1 MPLYVVKTKITFRWK
16 ITTEKKQNKTNEQ
29 TTAEM
34 EETRARSLLTQR
46 LVQKNTVER
55 TTTVNVWLGTL
66 ELCCLRHCY
75 TYLASLKKGGSRE
88 TMLSLAKGVFI
99 GLKLP
104 SLSYWCS
111 KKKRGNKLENREVR
125 GKKESILFEK
135 SEGFMLWNM
144 IPTGINYGWSR
155 RLKICHEALRT
166 HQDYGLEF

>member
-1 MPLYVVKTKITFRWK
+1 MKNNNR
-16 ITTEKKQNKTNEQ
+16 KKQNKTNEQ

-88 TMLSLAKGVFI
+88 TMLSLAKGVVI

-104 SLSYWCS
+104 SLSY
-111 KKKRGNKLENREVR
+111 
-125 GKKESILFEK
+125 
-135 SEGFMLWNM
+135 
-144 IPTGINYGWSR
+144 
-155 RLKICHEALRT
+155 
-166 HQDYGLEF
+166 